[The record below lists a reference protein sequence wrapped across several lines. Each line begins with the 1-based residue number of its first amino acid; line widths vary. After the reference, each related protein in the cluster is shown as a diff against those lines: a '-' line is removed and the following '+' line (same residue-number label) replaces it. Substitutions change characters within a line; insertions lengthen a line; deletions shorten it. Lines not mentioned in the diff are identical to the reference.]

1 MPAYTF
7 GATSADVARE
17 IRAFGDL
24 TSWEDDIERWM
35 ADAGVH
41 VGVALARVGYSAEEV
56 DGRDVTDDLRAKCAR
71 IVVLRAA
78 ADFVQ
83 SYKPDDDT
91 IGVRCFAKA
100 ADMEKQIVDLPRAVS
115 PSTFEES
122 TQSRANYKTKSQ
134 NTSSRFWSTTR
145 KI

>member
-1 MPAYTF
+1 MPAYTY
-7 GATSADVARE
+7 GATQDMVAAE

-24 TSWEDDIERWM
+24 TVWAADIARWLD
-35 ADAGVH
+35 DAGGH
-41 VGVALARVGYSAEEV
+41 VGVALVRVGYSPEEV
-56 DGRDVTDDLRAKCAR
+56 DGRDDDDELKAKCRR

-83 SYKPDDDT
+83 SYTPDDAT
-91 IGVRCFAKA
+91 IGIRCFAKA